1 MRSSSRRSKV
11 TRFAGAKGDAPLFSP
26 PADWLGSLSP
36 GPKLIGASIGGLS
49 MIVPDRDDG
58 KRRSGWGGYKP
69 VPVPRRRLRQNGRP
83 FTASLAQVI
92 MLPDFSQGGSSC
104 NAKRKTVASRARFA
118 TSAGFLSPQPSRV

>member
-1 MRSSSRRSKV
+1 
-11 TRFAGAKGDAPLFSP
+11 
-26 PADWLGSLSP
+26 
-36 GPKLIGASIGGLS
+36 

-92 MLPDFSQGGSSC
+92 MLPDFSQGGVKLQC
-104 NAKRKTVASRARFA
+104 ETEDCCLKGPVCYERRI
-118 TSAGFLSPQPSRV
+118 PQPPALQGSERIGPLVLSKAYLVI